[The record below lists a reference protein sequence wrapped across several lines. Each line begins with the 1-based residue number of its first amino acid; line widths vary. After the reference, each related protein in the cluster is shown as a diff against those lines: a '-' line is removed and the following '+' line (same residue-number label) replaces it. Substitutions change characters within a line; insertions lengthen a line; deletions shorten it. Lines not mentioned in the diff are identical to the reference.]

1 MFQNAFNSAIEKL
14 PPNLQLEVINLQFKD
29 MIKGKYQDDLI
40 AFYKFLPSNKYAQL
54 KSHAHELQY
63 LAAQI
68 SVKRIFKDEIRKI
81 CKSHL

>member
-1 MFQNAFNSAIEKL
+1 M
-14 PPNLQLEVINLQFKD
+14 INLQCNNTL
-29 MIKGKYQDDLI
+29 KGKHEKSLT